1 MSNSNHENEPKG
13 ESEMKKSEDRGS
25 RERRSRSRS
34 RSRSSKSRSNA
45 RIYVGRLS
53 RRTRAQDLR
62 DAFGKFGNIKNVDLK
77 SDYAFIEFE
86 ESKQA
91 KIAIDK
97 MDREE
102 LDDHRIIVEKAIPKR
117 KSHGPSSQDVCF
129 NCGLR
134 GHW

>member
-1 MSNSNHENEPKG
+1 MSNSNPENAIKTESEPK
-13 ESEMKKSEDRGS
+13 KSIEKAS
-25 RERRSRSRS
+25 KERRSRSRS
-34 RSRSSKSRSNA
+34 RSRSRTNA

-53 RRTRAQDLR
+53 RKTRNQDLR
-62 DAFGKFGNIKNVDLK
+62 DAFGKFGNIKNIDLK

-86 ESKQA
+86 DEKQA
-91 KIAIDK
+91 RTAIKK

-102 LDDHRIIVEKAIPKR
+102 LDDHRIIVEEAIPKR

-129 NCGLR
+129 NCGLK